1 MAIIGIDLGTSNS
14 LISHWQDGKAHL
26 IENNLGA
33 VLTPSIVGLDDNNRV
48 IVGEV
53 AKHRLITHP
62 QKTISE
68 FKRYM
73 GTNKIFSLGN
83 KEFRAEELSALVIKS
98 LVADAESKLGDK
110 IESAIISVPAYFS
123 DAQRK
128 ATRDAG
134 RLAGI
139 EVERLINEPTAAAI
153 AYGLHESEQDTTF
166 LVFDIGGGTFDV
178 SILELFEGVMQVNS
192 TAGDNRLGGEDFLEV
207 IVEHVILHNGLKRS
221 KLSNKDRAIIRANCE
236 AAKKALTNDQ
246 SVTIKFRL
254 GNKSINQELDRQTFE
269 KICSDLFRRLRMP
282 LERALKDASLYG
294 EDLDA
299 VILVG
304 GASRMPVI
312 RSMVSKMLGKIPHS
326 HINPDEI
333 VAQGAASQ
341 AALVAGDKS
350 LSEVILTDVAPYTLG
365 VGVVNESGFY
375 ESGEIFH
382 PIIDRNSPVPISR
395 MDNLVT
401 AKDFQTTIDLSIYQ
415 GEARLVR
422 DNIKLGEL
430 SLNVPR
436 ARRGEESVEIRL
448 TYDISG
454 LLEVDAQVK
463 STGVKEKVTIEGNPG
478 TLTETELKQR
488 LAELEKLKIH
498 PREEEANAL
507 LIARG
512 ERLYEL
518 SIGETRDYISGLL
531 TQFEQILHKQIK
543 QEIEPAATELNK
555 IFEQIEQNSPL
566 H

>member
-26 IENNLGA
+26 IENNLGV
-33 VLTPSIVGLDDNNRV
+33 VLTPSIVGLDDNNRI

-73 GTNKIFSLGN
+73 GTNKTFTLGN

-98 LVADAESKLGDK
+98 LAADAESKLGEK

-192 TAGDNRLGGEDFLEV
+192 TAGDNRLGGEDFLEI

-221 KLSNKDRAIIRANCE
+221 KLSNKDLAIIRANCE

-246 SVTIKFRL
+246 SVAIEFRL
-254 GNKSINQELDRQTFE
+254 GNKTIHQELDRQTFE

-282 LERALKDASLYG
+282 LERALKDAALYG
-294 EDLDA
+294 DDLDA

-333 VAQGAASQ
+333 VAQGAAAQ

-401 AKDFQTTIDLSIYQ
+401 AKDFQTTIDMSIYQ

-430 SLNVPR
+430 SLKVPR
-436 ARRGEESVEIRL
+436 ARRGEESIEIRL

-518 SIGETRDYISGLL
+518 SIGETRDYISALL
-531 TQFEQILHKQIK
+531 TQFEQVLHKQIK
-543 QEIEPAATELNK
+543 QEIEQAATELNK

-566 H
+566 Y